1 MISYNHECN
10 SSIII
15 FTFRYSI
22 EISFKWMQ
30 SMRTS
35 VENGSES
42 SSNIIVILKKIY
54 FLKLHLMAMQSY
66 HFKFFRKSGN
76 LPNFVWCLNKY
87 YNASLLQTHETAKL
101 SSYQK
106 PVKP

>member
-1 MISYNHECN
+1 MVSYNNECN

-22 EISFKWMQ
+22 EISFKWMHIKYEDF
-30 SMRTS
+30 SEGT
-35 VENGSES
+35 ES
-42 SSNIIVILKKIY
+42 SSNIIVISKKIY

-66 HFKFFRKSGN
+66 HYKFFRKSGN